1 MLSRPTHRRSAVG
14 PGVFHREDI
23 MRGNLRRRQV
33 VRYLLKIMAFLLI
46 ASCSLLTGDR
56 RYDIGERVDVGND
69 TIYILDDAEFQG
81 TRLVAEFIIRNEG
94 REDRRYDLWGSLTA
108 RDENE
113 NVLYPIQDCGTNIK
127 GIIHPGEQKIGSIC
141 WNREDADVVRIFY
154 RLVFITGT
162 QYSEYWVLQE

>member
-1 MLSRPTHRRSAVG
+1 
-14 PGVFHREDI
+14 

-94 REDRRYDLWGSLTA
+94 RADRQYNLWGSLA
-108 RDENE
+108 AKGGNG
-113 NVLYPIQDCGTNIK
+113 NVLHSIKDCGANIT
-127 GIIHPGEQKIGSIC
+127 GVISPGEQELGSIC
-141 WNREDADVVRIFY
+141 WNREDADVVKISY
-154 RLVFITGT
+154 ILYFISGT
-162 QYSEYWVLQE
+162 QFSEYWVLQE

>member
-1 MLSRPTHRRSAVG
+1 
-14 PGVFHREDI
+14 

-33 VRYLLKIMAFLLI
+33 VRYFLKILACLLI

-69 TIYILDDAEFQG
+69 TIYILSDAEFQG

-94 REDRRYDLWGSLTA
+94 REDRRYDLWESLTA
-108 RDENE
+108 RDDDE
-113 NVLYPIQDCGTNIK
+113 NVLYPIQDCGTNINSV
-127 GIIHPGEQKIGSIC
+127 IPPGGQEIGSIC
-141 WNREDADVVRIFY
+141 WNREDAGVVRIFY

-162 QYSEYWVLQE
+162 QYAEYWVLQE